1 MSNQARQS
9 IPALTQWLLVCTLV
23 ATAVAC
29 ATSPVPGGGTYGLT
43 ITTKENSLMPE
54 EGGEFTY
61 GRFSR
66 KFALNGGGGTRGVS
80 EFREF
85 HTLQLAW
92 TTASGI
98 ERRETIDIAPLIERM
113 QAERKIRRFEG
124 LRTLRIEIDGEWLA
138 IFYEII
144 PRQGYV
150 AKKGA
155 RRKHSLYEST
165 HN

>member
-1 MSNQARQS
+1 MSIQARPS
-9 IPALTQWLLVCTLV
+9 LPALTRWLFICALVS
-23 ATAVAC
+23 TAVAC
-29 ATSPVPGGGTYGLT
+29 ATNPVPGGGTYGIT
-43 ITTKENSLMPE
+43 ITTKQNTLMVE

-61 GRFSR
+61 GRHSR
-66 KFALNGGGGTRGVS
+66 KFALDGGGGTGGVG

-85 HTLQLAW
+85 HALQLAW

-98 ERRETIDIAPLIERM
+98 ERHETIDIAPLIERM

-124 LRTLRIEIDGEWLA
+124 LRVLRVEIDGERLA
-138 IFYEII
+138 VSYEII

-155 RRKHSLYEST
+155 RRKYSLYESI